1 LRSLKSGTLLT
12 PRERE
17 VFPLVISGLLN
28 KQAAAELGISE
39 VTLQI
44 HRSKVLQKM
53 KARSIPDLVRMAE
66 RLNIP
71 ARQPYNAK
79 AE

>member
-1 LRSLKSGTLLT
+1 
-12 PRERE
+12 
-17 VFPLVISGLLN
+17 LLN

-44 HRSKVLQKM
+44 HRSKVMQKM
-53 KARSIPDLVRMAE
+53 KARSIADLVRMAE

-71 ARQPYNAK
+71 APDPHNVK
-79 AE
+79 T

>member
-1 LRSLKSGTLLT
+1 
-12 PRERE
+12 
-17 VFPLVISGLLN
+17 VNGLMN

-44 HRSKVLQKM
+44 HRSKVMQKM
-53 KARSIPDLVRMAE
+53 KARSVADLVRMAE

-71 ARQPYNAK
+71 APHLHNVK
-79 AE
+79 I